1 MPSARGRRFTRW
13 NRPGTSPSPESAGQA
28 RRGALTLDG
37 VSKSYAGRCVLQP
50 LHLEI
55 SAGEFF
61 SVLGPSGSG
70 KTTTLMLI
78 AGFTDPDAGDIH
90 LDGASIVGQPPA
102 RRNIGV
108 VFQNY
113 ALFPHLDVFE
123 NVGFA
128 LRVRG
133 VPEDQIRD
141 RVRDALA
148 LVGLEGYER
157 RLPAQL
163 SGGQQ
168 QRVALAR
175 AVIFEP
181 AILLMDEPLG
191 ALDRQLRLQLQVE
204 LRNLQ
209 RTLGVTIVYVTHD
222 QEEAMSMSD
231 RIAILSDGELQQVG
245 APRDIYESPANEF
258 VASFIGDSNLADAR
272 CHVAD
277 GSSIDLLVSETMR
290 ITADQPGSIAV
301 GQRVRVLIRPEAITV
316 NTDVSGTPAEWIA
329 DIEEAMY
336 LGDQVKCLLRLP
348 SGMRLVARV
357 TSQRASAGLATGGR
371 VAVSI
376 TPSAVRV
383 FDAPSGDE
391 SADGDP
397 VAQPAGGVQAPG
409 PRPGT
414 APAQRG
420 QGGGDDRVRL

>member
-1 MPSARGRRFTRW
+1 MASARGRRLPRW
-13 NRPGTSPSPESAGQA
+13 NRPGAAAPSPESGAPA

-37 VSKSYAGRCVLQP
+37 VSKSYGGRCVLQP
-50 LHLEI
+50 LRLEI

-90 LDGASIVGQPPA
+90 LDGTSIVGQPPA

-133 VPEDQIRD
+133 VPEAEMRD
-141 RVRDALA
+141 RVRDALT

-258 VASFIGDSNLADAR
+258 VASFIGDSNIADAR
-272 CHVAD
+272 CHAAD
-277 GSSIDLLVSETMR
+277 GPSIDLLVSEAMR
-290 ITADQPGSIAV
+290 ITADQPGSITA

-329 DIEEAMY
+329 DVEEAMY

-348 SGMRLVARV
+348 SGVRLVARV
-357 TSQRASAGLATGGR
+357 TGQRASAALTAGGR

-376 TPSAVRV
+376 APSAVRV
-383 FDAPSGDE
+383 FDAPSGGE
-391 SADGDP
+391 SAGGDP
-397 VAQPAGGVQAPG
+397 VAQPAGGAQ
-409 PRPGT
+409 

-420 QGGGDDRVRL
+420 QRGGDDRVRL